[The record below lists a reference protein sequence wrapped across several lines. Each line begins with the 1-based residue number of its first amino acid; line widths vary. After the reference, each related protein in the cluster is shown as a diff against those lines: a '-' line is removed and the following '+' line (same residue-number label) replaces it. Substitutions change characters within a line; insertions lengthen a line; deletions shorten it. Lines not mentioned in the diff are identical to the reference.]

1 MEITMPDFTD
11 EELLQIIEYSEADCV
26 EFKEFLSG
34 SATERIR
41 EAICAFANDLPARG
55 KPGFVFVGVKNDKTI
70 VGLSVTDQLLVQLA
84 NMKTDGNI
92 VPPPSLNVEKRML
105 RGREVAMI
113 AVQPSDSPPVRFKG
127 AIHIRTGPRRG
138 IATAQDER
146 ILNEKRR
153 YRDIPFDLNPV
164 PTAGISDLNLVQFE
178 NEYLPQAVAP
188 EVLEANERT
197 SEERLAVTKMIAPGD
212 ERVAT
217 VLGILVL
224 GKNPQD
230 FLPGAYVQF
239 LRIDGSELT
248 DDILDSEEIRG
259 VIPDL
264 LRCLDEKLTAHNRT
278 AVDFTTTVVEQR
290 TEFYPIPALQQITR
304 NAVMHRTYEATHAPV
319 RVFWF
324 NDRIE
329 VLSPGGAFGVVTAE
343 NFGRPR
349 LTDYRN
355 PNLAEAMKN
364 LGYVQQFGVG
374 IPTARRLLIEAGH
387 PELEFEIND
396 NYVLATIKAAQKS

>member
-1 MEITMPDFTD
+1 MPDFTK

-41 EAICAFANDLPARG
+41 EAICAFANDLPRHE
-55 KPGFVFVGVKNDKTI
+55 KPGFVFVGVKDNRTI
-70 VGLSVTDQLLVQLA
+70 ADLSVTDELLRQLA
-84 NMKTDGNI
+84 DMKTDGNI
-92 VPPPSLNVEKRML
+92 VPPPSLNVEKRVL
-105 RGREVAMI
+105 QGKEIAVV
-113 AVQPSDSPPVRFKG
+113 AVQPSDSPPVRLRG
-127 AIHIRTGPRRG
+127 TIQIRIGPRRG

-146 ILNEKRR
+146 ILNEKRQ
-153 YRDIPFDLNPV
+153 YGDIPFDLYPI
-164 PTAGISDLNLVQFE
+164 PTSGISDLNLAQFE
-178 NEYLPQAVAP
+178 NEYLPQVVTP
-188 EVLEANERT
+188 QVLAANERT
-197 SEERLAVTKMIAPGD
+197 SEERLVVTKMIAPGD

-230 FLPGAYVQF
+230 YLSGAYVQF

-259 VIPDL
+259 AIPDL
-264 LRCLDEKLTAHNRT
+264 LRGLDEKLTAHNRT
-278 AVDFTTTVVEQR
+278 AVNFTTSVVEQR
-290 TEFYPIPALQQITR
+290 TALYPIPALQQIIR
-304 NAVMHRTYEATHAPV
+304 NAVMHRTYEATNAPIHV
-319 RVFWF
+319 SWF

-329 VLSPGGAFGVVTAE
+329 VLSPGGAFGVVTAAT
-343 NFGRPR
+343 FGQPR

-355 PNLAEAMKN
+355 PNLAEAMKH
-364 LGYVQQFGVG
+364 LGYVQRFGMG
-374 IPTARRLLIEAGH
+374 IPTAKSLLKEAGH

-396 NYVLATIKAAQKS
+396 NYVLATIKAVPKS